1 MTVNLTRRALLGAS
15 SVALAMPARASGF
28 PDRPLRL
35 VVPWAPGGSTDV
47 LARLISVPM
56 GEALGQPLVVDN
68 RPGASGT
75 IGHASVARSPAD
87 GITVLMAT
95 NSTFAIAP
103 HLLPSLPYEHDAA
116 FAPVSLLAETPLV
129 LCVKRGGP
137 TNVPELLAAAR
148 ARPDALTFA
157 SGGIGVTSHLAAE
170 LLLALTSTSMTHVP
184 YRGGG
189 PAAQAL
195 AAGEV
200 DVAFLDPT
208 VAKPLADGGQVAMI
222 ATTGSHRF
230 ASLPEL
236 PTVAEAGVPHYVTVT
251 SYALFVP
258 RGTPGAVIA
267 RLTAAASTVFNR
279 PGFRED
285 MAQRGIAVLAAGP
298 EALAAH
304 VREENARWSEVIRAR
319 NIRMN

>member
-1 MTVNLTRRALLGAS
+1 MAEFPRRALLGAS
-15 SVALAMPARASGF
+15 LAAVALPVRALGF
-28 PDRPLRL
+28 PDRPVRL
-35 VVPWAPGGSTDV
+35 VVPWSPGGSTDV

-56 GEALGQPLVVDN
+56 GEALGQPLIVDN

-87 GITVLMAT
+87 GYTVLMAT

-103 HLLPSLPYEHDAA
+103 HLLPPLPYDHDAA

-137 TNVPELLAAAR
+137 GNVAALIAAAR

-170 LLLALTSTSMTHVP
+170 LLLALAGVGMTHVP

-200 DVAFLDPT
+200 DIAFLDPT

-222 ATTGSHRF
+222 ATTGSRRF
-230 ASLPEL
+230 PSLPDL

-258 RGTPGAVIA
+258 RATPEPVIA
-267 RLTAAASTVFNR
+267 RLTNTANAVFDR
-279 PGFRED
+279 PGFRDD
-285 MAQRGIAVLAAGP
+285 MATRGISVLAGGP
-298 EALAAH
+298 DALAAH
-304 VREENARWSEVIRAR
+304 VREENARWAEVIRLR